1 MHPPFLNQGD
11 KVSIAQK
18 LADQKKLTIVVE
30 GVTFSA
36 RRATV
41 EEFAR
46 YATERVSDA
55 EVARV
60 HVTGW
65 DGVKESDLLDDG
77 GKDAVPY
84 DRALFEQAIG
94 DKPDW
99 YSVIAAQ
106 VMDHAIKYL
115 KNKAENEKK

>member
-1 MHPPFLNQGD
+1 M
-11 KVSIAQK
+11 SIAQK
-18 LADQKKLTIVVE
+18 LADQKKLTIAVE

-46 YATERVSDA
+46 YAMDRVSDA
-55 EVARV
+55 EVARI

-99 YSVIAAQ
+99 YAEIAKQ

-115 KNKAENEKK
+115 KSKAENEKK